1 MRNPATAGFA
11 VSYPGNYFMSTYLI
25 GDIHGC
31 YDELQSLLQQVAF
44 DAEKDTLWLTGDLVA
59 RGPGSL
65 EVLRFVRS
73 LGSAVRMV
81 LGNHDLHLLAVYA
94 GISRNKPKDRIT
106 PLLEAPDADELI
118 NWLRRQPLL
127 QVDEEKKLVMAHAG
141 ITPQWDIETAQM
153 CAREVEAVLSSD
165 SYPLFL
171 NAMYGDMPNNWTPEL
186 TGLARLR
193 FSTNALTRM
202 RYCFPNGQLDMIC
215 KDAPRSAPPPL
226 KPWFAIES
234 PVARDYTIIFGH
246 WASLEGK
253 GTPEGIIGL
262 DTGCCWGGTL
272 TMLRWEDR
280 QLFIQPSNRQQ
291 SAEGD
296 DVAPAA
302 LRAE

>member
-1 MRNPATAGFA
+1 
-11 VSYPGNYFMSTYLI
+11 MSTYLI
-25 GDIHGC
+25 GDVHGC
-31 YDELQSLLQQVAF
+31 YDELRALLQQVDF
-44 DAEKDTLWLTGDLVA
+44 NSEQDTLWLTGDLVA

-65 EVLRFVRS
+65 EVLRYVKS
-73 LGSAVRMV
+73 LGDAVRLV

-94 GISRNKPKDRIT
+94 GISRNKPKDRLT
-106 PLLEAPDADELI
+106 PLLEADDADELI

-127 QVDEEKKLVMAHAG
+127 QVDEEKKLVMGHAG
-141 ITPQWDIETAQM
+141 ITPQWDIETAKK
-153 CAREVEAVLSSD
+153 CAREVEAVLASD

-171 NAMYGDMPNNWTPEL
+171 DAMYGDMPNNWSEDL

-215 KDAPRSAPPPL
+215 KDAPESALPPL
-226 KPWFAIES
+226 KPWFNIAG
-234 PVARDYTIIFGH
+234 PVARDYTIVFGH

-272 TMLRWEDR
+272 TLLHWETQR
-280 QLFIQPSNRQQ
+280 YVVQPSNREKALA
-291 SAEGD
+291 SSESL
-296 DVAPAA
+296 APPA
-302 LRAE
+302 L

>member
-1 MRNPATAGFA
+1 
-11 VSYPGNYFMSTYLI
+11 MSTYLI
-25 GDIHGC
+25 GDVHGC
-31 YDELQSLLQQVAF
+31 YDELHSLLQQVTF
-44 DAEKDTLWLTGDLVA
+44 DPEKDTLWLTGDLVA

-65 EVLRFVRS
+65 EVLRYARA
-73 LGSAVRMV
+73 LGNAVRIV

-141 ITPQWDIETAQM
+141 ITPQWDIETAKM
-153 CAREVEAVLSSD
+153 CAREVESVLSSD

-171 NAMYGDMPNNWTPEL
+171 NAMYGDMPNNWSPEL

-202 RYCFPNGQLDMIC
+202 RFCFPNGQLDMIC
-215 KDAPRSAPPPL
+215 KEAPDSAPPPL
-226 KPWFAIES
+226 KPWFAIEN

-253 GTPEGIIGL
+253 GTPDGIIAL
-262 DTGCCWGGTL
+262 DTGCCWGGAL

-291 SAEGD
+291 NNETSD
-296 DVAPAA
+296 AA

>member
-1 MRNPATAGFA
+1 
-11 VSYPGNYFMSTYLI
+11 MSTYLI
-25 GDIHGC
+25 GDVHGC
-31 YDELQSLLQQVAF
+31 YDELRALLAQVNFDPQQDV
-44 DAEKDTLWLTGDLVA
+44 LWLTGDLVA

-65 EVLRFVRS
+65 DVLRYVKS
-73 LGSAVRMV
+73 LGECVRLV
-81 LGNHDLHLLAVYA
+81 LGNHDLHLLAVFA
-94 GISRNKPKDRIT
+94 GISRNKPKDRLT

-141 ITPQWDIETAQM
+141 ITPQWDLDTAKI

-171 NAMYGDMPNNWTPEL
+171 DAMYGDMPNNWTPEL
-186 TGLARLR
+186 SGLARLR

-202 RYCFPNGQLDMIC
+202 RFCFPNGQLDMIC
-215 KDAPRSAPPPL
+215 KDAPESAPPPL
-226 KPWFAIES
+226 KPWFTIPN
-234 PVARDYTIIFGH
+234 PVARDYTVIFGH

-272 TMLRWEDR
+272 TMLHWET
-280 QLFIQPSNRQQ
+280 QQYYIQHSNREQAMAQ
-291 SAEGD
+291 SATHPHPPLSHQE
-296 DVAPAA
+296 
-302 LRAE
+302 

>member
-1 MRNPATAGFA
+1 
-11 VSYPGNYFMSTYLI
+11 MSTYLI

-31 YDELQSLLQQVAF
+31 YDEMQSLLQQVAF

-65 EVLRFVRS
+65 DVLRYVRS
-73 LGSAVRMV
+73 LGNAVRIV

-141 ITPQWDIETAQM
+141 ITPQWDIETAKV
-153 CAREVEAVLSSD
+153 CAREVESVLSSD

-215 KDAPRSAPPPL
+215 KDAPGSAPPPL
-226 KPWFAIES
+226 KPWFDIAG
-234 PVARDYTIIFGH
+234 PVARDYTIVFGH

-253 GTPEGIIGL
+253 GTPEGIIAL

-280 QLFIQPSNRQQ
+280 QLFIQPSNRLQ
-291 SAEGD
+291 SASGD
-296 DVAPAA
+296 DVSPTAVHAGKKS
-302 LRAE
+302 